1 MQEHAADISHALC
14 HIIPG
19 LSLLLLPRI
28 NALSLLSLISS
39 FCCIL
44 THWFMSEFWWIDS
57 VGALILSFTVFST
70 MMPLSTYTGRILLQ
84 TTPPHVQNQI
94 DKCISGFIV
103 KFRFYCY
110 FNNFLEASTVEGVLE
125 IKNTHFWQI
134 DFSNIVGTVDV
145 RVRRDAN
152 EQFVLKL
159 VTEKLSSVVNRL
171 SVQVNKSLF

>member
-14 HIIPG
+14 HVIPG

-103 KFRFYCY
+103 KLGILI
-110 FNNFLEASTVEGVLE
+110 NF
-125 IKNTHFWQI
+125 
-134 DFSNIVGTVDV
+134 
-145 RVRRDAN
+145 
-152 EQFVLKL
+152 
-159 VTEKLSSVVNRL
+159 
-171 SVQVNKSLF
+171 